1 MVIKITRVSVT
12 AESASQPTMDEDA
25 GADMDLHFVSAY
37 TYLNEHPGIASSND
51 TLLKLYAY
59 YKQAI
64 QGDCTIPK
72 PGLFEF
78 VARAKWDA
86 WKGLEGLGRGEA
98 MRDYVET
105 VIGMR
110 CGWDPEGNH
119 REEEAEGAGGEEVSF
134 RSRGVGVEEK

>member
-1 MVIKITRVSVT
+1 
-12 AESASQPTMDEDA
+12 MDEDA
-25 GADMDLHFVSAY
+25 GADMDLHFVSVY

-72 PGLFEF
+72 PGLFEY
-78 VARAKWDA
+78 VARAKWDT

-98 MRDYVET
+98 MRDYVEM

-119 REEEAEGAGGEEVSF
+119 REEEAEGPGGEE
-134 RSRGVGVEEK
+134 